1 MSPIHELRA
10 RHTRDVAGLRHDV
23 FYNSPPPSE
32 VLMKRIE
39 ILEQTVEVLL
49 KVLADRE
56 NDGK

>member
-10 RHTRDVAGLRHDV
+10 RYRRAVGDLSHDV